1 MISNSISGILSVA
14 NSYSSLITAI
24 ATVVL
29 AIVTFLYITE
39 LKNERK
45 FRLRKEHTER
55 LKEEVVKPW
64 LEELNRIENA
74 KKEHSPLPEKWIGEA
89 HFTYEGENLNVE
101 KCLLFNDL
109 RNHVDSVLFQTY
121 EERFKKNCR
130 ELLKENKN
138 LEKKMELYL
147 KNKFEFLSW
156 DEFYNSGKK
165 LENGFFERSTLKFFL
180 DSLLS
185 GCKCSVELNEE
196 PVPAEL
202 KNSEK
207 VYKLFFRCRFDP
219 VPIKGKNWSSSGEY
233 IDKVITENKK
243 AEIKNILEKLL
254 EMTQI
259 EFKSNIN
266 EIHSLIEKINNEK
279 QKVLIELEKIK
290 EKSIFYGE
298 CEFI

>member
-1 MISNSISGILSVA
+1 M
-14 NSYSSLITAI
+14 
-24 ATVVL
+24 
-29 AIVTFLYITE
+29 
-39 LKNERK
+39 
-45 FRLRKEHTER
+45 
-55 LKEEVVKPW
+55 P
-64 LEELNRIENA
+64 
-74 KKEHSPLPEKWIGEA
+74 KKRIGEV

-101 KCLLFNDL
+101 KSLLFNDL

-121 EERFKKNCR
+121 ERFKKNCE
-130 ELLKENKN
+130 ELSKENKN

-147 KNKFEFLSW
+147 KDKFEFLSW
-156 DEFYNSGKK
+156 NEFYNSGKK
-165 LENGFFERSTLKFFL
+165 LENGFFERDLTLKFFL

-185 GCKCSVELNEE
+185 GFKCVVEFNEKT
-196 PVPAEL
+196 VPLPEEL

-207 VYKLFFRCRFDP
+207 VYKLHFRCRFDP
-219 VPIKGKNWSSSGEY
+219 IPIKGNPWSILGEY
-233 IDKVITENKK
+233 IDKVIKDNKK

-266 EIHSLIEKINNEK
+266 EIHSLIEKINNDK

-290 EKSIFYGE
+290 EKSIFSGE